1 MGGGLTGMPHT
12 KYIRISKECTQMSN
26 FPVDNCTHYSMNI
39 ATPPPGISSTII
51 LSELLSTTTI
61 HFFVEVE
68 DSNYE

>member
-1 MGGGLTGMPHT
+1 MGGGLTGMPHA
-12 KYIRISKECTQMSN
+12 KYTKECTQMSN

-61 HFFVEVE
+61 HFSVEVE